1 MSTSIQ
7 EAGCA
12 SADTT
17 ECPRGKKGF
26 NQQIYLF
33 HGDKGGVGK
42 SFICQAFA
50 DYMLLAGHPLAVIDA
65 DTRNP
70 DVIRMFDGATECQT
84 INLRRDDGW
93 MEVIDFIKQHADKHI
108 AISLPAGIG
117 EAMQKEFVDFC
128 RFLKMKLPGKPE
140 VVMFWVINLFP
151 DSVNLL
157 KESLN
162 DVGEHVSKVI
172 VVRNTV
178 FGDESMFFIWE
189 ESPLKAELEKKKMSM
204 TFSMPALHLRVT
216 SKIFADPECMMPFSK
231 AATNA
236 DAFNLTPS
244 EQFKLETWVT
254 NDAKEPLDQVRAFL
268 KL

>member
-1 MSTSIQ
+1 MPT
-7 EAGCA
+7 AVHDDACA
-12 SADTT
+12 AADTND
-17 ECPRGKKGF
+17 CPRNKKQF

-42 SFICQAFA
+42 SFTTQAFA
-50 DYMLLAGHPLAVIDA
+50 DNMLAAGLPLAVIDA

-70 DVIRMFDGATECQT
+70 DVIRMFDGSTECQK

-128 RFLKMKLPGKPE
+128 RFLKLKVPGKPE

-151 DSVNLL
+151 DCVNLL
-157 KESLN
+157 ADSLN
-162 DVGEHVSKVI
+162 AVGEHVSKVI
-172 VVRNTV
+172 VVRNTI
-178 FGDESMFFIWE
+178 FGDESMFFLWD
-189 ESPLKAELEKKKMSM
+189 ESPLKAELEKKKISM
-204 TFSMPALHLRVT
+204 TISMPALHLRVT

-231 AATNA
+231 AATNS
-236 DAFNLTPS
+236 DAFGLTPS

-254 NDAKEPLDQVRAFL
+254 SDVKEPLDKVRTFL